1 MVWCTAICHGLVSV
15 LQCHTWPALK
25 FTLSIDAEF
34 LTISILNFTFVNIN
48 TPSAVIPEPC
58 RTLTMIRPVRIDTF
72 ATRAELIIFFTLV
85 HVQAFVHFWAKFHSR
100 RTFTAV
106 IGDPR
111 TALSWYGPY
120 SRFFSLSGGRT
131 GSGSWIPG
139 CNKLQELQCEQLY
152 WAQL

>member
-1 MVWCTAICHGLVSV
+1 MVCCTVICHGLVCVVQS
-15 LQCHTWPALK
+15 HTWPALK
-25 FTLSIDAEF
+25 FTLCIDAEF

-48 TPSAVIPEPC
+48 TPSAVVPEPC
-58 RTLTMIRPVRIDTF
+58 RTLTMIRPVRIDTLS
-72 ATRAELIIFFTLV
+72 TRAELIIFFTLV

-111 TALSWYGPY
+111 TAWSW
-120 SRFFSLSGGRT
+120 SGWSFKIFLVRQGQT